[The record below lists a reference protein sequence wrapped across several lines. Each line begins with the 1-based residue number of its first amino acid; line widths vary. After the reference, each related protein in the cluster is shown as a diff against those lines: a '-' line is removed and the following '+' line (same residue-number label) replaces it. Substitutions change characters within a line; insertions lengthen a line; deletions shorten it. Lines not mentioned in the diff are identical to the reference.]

1 MAPRRAPVASDKAV
15 QTLRREAAQ
24 LNRTNACSRPTCL
37 VESWTKRLRAGVQLL
52 LLSWLRFL
60 ARLAKAALKLGHH
73 RPLPQPHDRLARAVE
88 GVGAVV
94 GVYRHGNG

>member
-37 VESWTKRLRAGVQLL
+37 VESWTERLRAGVQLL

-73 RPLPQPHDRLARAVE
+73 RPLAQPHDRLARAVE